1 MFKTILS
8 QENLPMTLVIVLVA
22 LAWLSL
28 ISVLIANA

>member
-8 QENLPMTLVIVLVA
+8 QENLPMTLVGVLVA

>member
-1 MFKTILS
+1 MLKTLLS
-8 QENLPMTLVIVLVA
+8 EENLPMTLVSVLIA

>member
-8 QENLPMTLVIVLVA
+8 KDNLPMTLVVALIV

-28 ISVLIANA
+28 FSVLIANI

>member
-1 MFKTILS
+1 MLKTLLS
-8 QENLPMTLVIVLVA
+8 EESLPMTLVSVLIA

>member
-1 MFKTILS
+1 MFKTLLS
-8 QENLPMTLVIVLVA
+8 HENLPMTLVSVLVA

>member
-8 QENLPMTLVIVLVA
+8 KDNLPMTLVVALIV

-28 ISVLIANA
+28 FSVLIANV

>member
-8 QENLPMTLVIVLVA
+8 PENLPMTLVGVLVA

>member
-1 MFKTILS
+1 MLKTLLS
-8 QENLPMTLVIVLVA
+8 EENLPLTLVSVLIA